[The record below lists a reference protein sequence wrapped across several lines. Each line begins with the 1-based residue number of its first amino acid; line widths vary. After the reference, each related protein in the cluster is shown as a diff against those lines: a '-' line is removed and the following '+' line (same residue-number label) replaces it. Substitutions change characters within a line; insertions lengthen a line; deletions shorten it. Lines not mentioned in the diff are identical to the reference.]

1 MSKNLE
7 KATFAAGCFW
17 GIEDTFCK
25 VPGVVETIVGYAGGV
40 KDNPTYEEV
49 LTGKTGHAE
58 SIRVKFDLEKIS
70 YKDLLNVFWSIHDP
84 TTLNQQGPDIGT
96 NYRSII
102 FFHNAEQKKLAE
114 ESKKKLSLSGK
125 FKNPIVT
132 EIISAGKFWRAEE
145 YHQKYFAKQGGGS
158 CRL

>member
-17 GIEDTFCK
+17 GIGDAFCK
-25 VPGVVETIVGYAGGV
+25 VPVVVKTIVGYAGGI

-58 SIRVKFDLEKIS
+58 SIRVKFDPEKIS

-114 ESKKKLSLSGK
+114 VSKKKLSLSGK

-145 YHQKYFAKQGGGS
+145 YHQKYFAKQG
-158 CRL
+158 